1 MITMQNLHISI
12 DLWGAFFGLIAIVS
26 ILIGN
31 SFDKKGSRLL
41 IFLMVCT
48 ILLMLSDML
57 SWVFTGREG
66 TAAAVLARVS
76 VYCTFVFGFLTIPL
90 VTSYLTHLI
99 VSRSGIAGLLWK
111 YVEWVIFA
119 LAAVI
124 MTVNLR
130 LGFIY
135 AFDETSSYH
144 PAALSI
150 LPGVI
155 GIFGLVISIGVV
167 LQYLKYFNRFEKV
180 AFITYLL
187 LPLAA
192 IAVDMVMNRMT
203 YTVFS
208 LVISSLVLF
217 FSYEFN
223 SREYRTELEK
233 SLADQ
238 QIRMFH
244 QQIQPHFI
252 FNSLAVIKYQSRK
265 SPEEAVVTIDEFS
278 DYLRGCSDMMSS
290 VDCVPVRQEL
300 DLVGHYINLQKRR
313 FGEGI
318 DYRTDIQDT
327 DFEIPPFTIQTLVEN
342 AFTHGLRGQVIE
354 NEYISVRTYEGR
366 RSHVIEVADNGAG
379 FDTKELED
387 TSGTKHVGI
396 RNTEERIKLMCD
408 GSMNIESEP
417 GKGTT
422 VTITIPRRK
431 TS

>member
-1 MITMQNLHISI
+1 
-12 DLWGAFFGLIAIVS
+12 
-26 ILIGN
+26 
-31 SFDKKGSRLL
+31 
-41 IFLMVCT
+41 
-48 ILLMLSDML
+48 
-57 SWVFTGREG
+57 
-66 TAAAVLARVS
+66 
-76 VYCTFVFGFLTIPL
+76 
-90 VTSYLTHLI
+90 
-99 VSRSGIAGLLWK
+99 
-111 YVEWVIFA
+111 
-119 LAAVI
+119 
-124 MTVNLR
+124 
-130 LGFIY
+130 
-135 AFDETSSYH
+135 
-144 PAALSI
+144 
-150 LPGVI
+150 
-155 GIFGLVISIGVV
+155 
-167 LQYLKYFNRFEKV
+167 
-180 AFITYLL
+180 
-187 LPLAA
+187 
-192 IAVDMVMNRMT
+192 
-203 YTVFS
+203 
-208 LVISSLVLF
+208 
-217 FSYEFN
+217 
-223 SREYRTELEK
+223 
-233 SLADQ
+233 
-238 QIRMFH
+238 
-244 QQIQPHFI
+244 
-252 FNSLAVIKYQSRK
+252 
-265 SPEEAVVTIDEFS
+265 
-278 DYLRGCSDMMSS
+278 MMSS